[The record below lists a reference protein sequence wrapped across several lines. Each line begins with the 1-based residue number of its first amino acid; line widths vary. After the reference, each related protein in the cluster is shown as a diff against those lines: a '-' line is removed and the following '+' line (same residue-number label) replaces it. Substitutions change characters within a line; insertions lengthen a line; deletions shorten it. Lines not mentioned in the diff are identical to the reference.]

1 MREMAVEGENIA
13 GVEMICHVD
22 EAGIGEIGGRVAVF
36 MDDFSNLSG
45 RKRNLKRN
53 SEEAS
58 LHVGEHRVNGISSA
72 AQQVTTLSNDSLTGH
87 EWPMN
92 GLKGANTSL
101 MRPLVLIEQ
110 GKDGTRVDKDWLH
123 R

>member
-1 MREMAVEGENIA
+1 MREMAVESKNIA
-13 GVEMICHVD
+13 GVELICHVD
-22 EAGIGEIGGRVAVF
+22 ETGISEIGGRIAVF

-58 LHVGEHRVNGISSA
+58 LHVGKHCVNGISST
-72 AQQVTTLSNDSLTGH
+72 AQQVTTLSNDGLTGH
-87 EWPMN
+87 KWPMN
-92 GLKGANTSL
+92 RLKGANTSL
-101 MRPLVLIEQ
+101 MRPFVLIEQ
-110 GKDGTRVDKDWLH
+110 GKDDTRVDEDWRH